1 MGIKIAYSTN
11 QETEGA
17 VKEIKEQINISDPRL
32 IIFFSSSN
40 FNQDEI
46 ADGIKKSFKDADVIG
61 CSSSGELTSGKMLN
75 NSIVLMAFDKE
86 TVNDVKVEVI
96 KDLKGSP
103 DPQATLNSFEK
114 YYKTPVSDLDFTK
127 YFGIILIDGLSG
139 CEEKLM
145 EQIGTKA
152 NISFV
157 GGSAGDDLKFKTT
170 FVNANGISYT
180 NAAVLALIK
189 SNVGFDIL
197 KTQSFTKLNKI
208 FVATSVN
215 ENQREILELDG
226 KNAIDIYSEAV
237 GVAKES
243 AASKFMSN
251 PLGVLA
257 GDEPFVRSPQQ
268 FSENGIK
275 FFCNV
280 AEGTELTL
288 LESTNIVKDTQ
299 SDLDKKIKE
308 FGKPSGLINFNCILR
323 TLELQNKN
331 QTEAYGAIFKEIP
344 TIGFS
349 TYGEEY
355 IGHINQT
362 SVMILFK

>member
-11 QETEGA
+11 KNIDGA
-17 VKEIKEQINISDPRL
+17 VKEVKDQINIPDPRL
-32 IIFFSSSN
+32 VIFFSSSN

-46 ADGIKKSFKDADVIG
+46 AKGIKKSFKNADVIG
-61 CSSSGELTSGKMLN
+61 CSSSGEIVSGKMLN
-75 NSIVLMAFDKE
+75 NSVVLMAFDKE
-86 TVNDVKVEVI
+86 AVNDVKVEVI
-96 KDLKGSP
+96 KDLKNSP
-103 DPQATLNSFEK
+103 DPQTALDSFER
-114 YYKTPVSDLDFTK
+114 YYKTPVSELDFTK

-145 EQIGTKA
+145 EQIGTKT
-152 NISFV
+152 NISFI
-157 GGSAGDDLKFKTT
+157 GGSAGDDLKFKSTY
-170 FVNANGISYT
+170 VNANGTSYT
-180 NAAVLALIK
+180 NAAVLVLIK
-189 SNVGFDIL
+189 SNVKFDIL
-197 KTQSFTKLNKI
+197 KTQSFCQLDKRFTATK
-208 FVATSVN
+208 VN
-215 ENQREILELDG
+215 EGQREILQLDG
-226 KNAIDIYSEAV
+226 ENAIDIYSKAIGSTNETA
-237 GVAKES
+237 S
-243 AASKFMSN
+243 SKFMSF
-251 PLGVLA
+251 PLGVMA

-268 FSENGIK
+268 FSEHGIK

-288 LESTNIVKDTQ
+288 LQSTDIVKDTQ
-299 SDLDKKIKE
+299 SDLDKKINE
-308 FGKPSGLINFNCILR
+308 FGEPSGLINFNCILR

-331 QTEAYGAIFKEIP
+331 QTEAYGNIFRNIP